1 MILMLAIIIMTMIV
15 VVCRK
20 KQEGPVKTITA
31 LVIDGINLCLELQL
45 NPNYQPTL

>member
-1 MILMLAIIIMTMIV
+1 MLAIIIMTMIV
-15 VVCRK
+15 VVYRKK